1 LISTLYIVFYFINFG
16 RNEHKPIRWKKER
29 IKGPSVSL
37 SIFEVSILFI
47 LYYFVFMVSH
57 HVSFNNSID
66 PYLCFNQIEL
76 YIYLFYFF
84 KKKIFFTIFF
94 ICALHKMFFF
104 YFILFNKFYVCF
116 NFCYKLILI
125 NNFVKHNRVNDP
137 CCDIKYLD
145 LHLSLNLSNYIFIYC

>member
-1 LISTLYIVFYFINFG
+1 LISTPYIVFSFINFG

-76 YIYLFYFF
+76 YIYLFIFL
-84 KKKIFFTIFF
+84 KKKYFLQYFSYVPCINF
-94 ICALHKMFFF
+94 LF